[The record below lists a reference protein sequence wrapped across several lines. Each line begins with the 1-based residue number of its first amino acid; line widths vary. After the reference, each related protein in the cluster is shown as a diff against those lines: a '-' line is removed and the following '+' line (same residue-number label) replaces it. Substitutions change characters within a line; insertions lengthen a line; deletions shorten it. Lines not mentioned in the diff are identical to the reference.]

1 MIGSP
6 FISLVGTQVMAEL
19 NPLLAIMNSK
29 EKPGRIILL
38 PTEMTLEKA
47 LTIKN
52 FLVAKKLKGEE
63 DMEVEI
69 ISKDSNPDT
78 DGRRP
83 AHEIVGE
90 KVAGADRFYFN
101 IAGGMGFQIVYCINV
116 IDPEKCVFIYP
127 EREGVIQINLVKDG
141 VKKRML
147 PNPDPVDILMLQGIK
162 TEKEEKE
169 ENKEADD
176 LLKSFFRDI
185 KFDPDLIDKY
195 TVAKNVK
202 IAGIHFVR
210 IWNMGNVLRFLT
222 IIDKKNYNSEAILRK
237 TRELIGFAYTR
248 EKLSELYDRSIGVIT
263 NNKLVAERLRTE
275 GMGKIDVIEW
285 HRQGREDAHKSL
297 KKFLNYEAQNY
308 LLSTRTLTEE
318 TGKHSNKS
326 KALYLSLGK
335 DPLPSL
341 LSIWSHKG
349 IKDVH
354 FLYTPHDEE
363 IERLKEGIISN
374 KQLIPGGRLFFHPVS
389 ITGTEILNLKPES
402 DVKET
407 EVNLTPGT
415 KSHRAFLA
423 IWAKRHNARIFTIEN
438 KKRKLLSI
446 DGTTEVPISG
456 LDPFHLLQLKG
467 MDIKEKGKSIEWIKD
482 NKNYYQ
488 KLMGFIKIILQNNKL
503 NDFPQK
509 KIKFEELVYEYFDE
523 KNEYGIVRWH
533 NSFRDNLRI
542 DFSGGQWFE
551 GLIGY
556 VMYLCGAEHVR
567 VRMRINWENSISGH
581 LQKQYTKPFKTD
593 IDVACSLEGT
603 YYVISCKSGNTE
615 TKTKEATEIMA
626 VSKNFGRF
634 AIPLVALL
642 KHEKEPDKI
651 NGVYFFGPRTFTHIE
666 NMKELLKKARR
677 EARKE

>member
-38 PTEMTLEKA
+38 PTEKTLEKA

-90 KVAGADRFYFN
+90 KVAGVGRFYFN
-101 IAGGMGFQIVYCINV
+101 IAGGMGFQIVYSINV
-116 IDPEKCVFIYP
+116 IDPEKCVFLYP
-127 EREGVIQINLVKDG
+127 AREGVLQINLVKDG
-141 VKKRML
+141 VKKKTL
-147 PNPDPVDILMLQGIK
+147 SNPDPVDILMLQGIK
-162 TEKEEKE
+162 TEKGGKE

-285 HRQGREDAHKSL
+285 HRQGREDA
-297 KKFLNYEAQNY
+297 
-308 LLSTRTLTEE
+308 
-318 TGKHSNKS
+318 
-326 KALYLSLGK
+326 
-335 DPLPSL
+335 
-341 LSIWSHKG
+341 
-349 IKDVH
+349 
-354 FLYTPHDEE
+354 
-363 IERLKEGIISN
+363 
-374 KQLIPGGRLFFHPVS
+374 
-389 ITGTEILNLKPES
+389 
-402 DVKET
+402 
-407 EVNLTPGT
+407 
-415 KSHRAFLA
+415 
-423 IWAKRHNARIFTIEN
+423 
-438 KKRKLLSI
+438 
-446 DGTTEVPISG
+446 
-456 LDPFHLLQLKG
+456 
-467 MDIKEKGKSIEWIKD
+467 
-482 NKNYYQ
+482 
-488 KLMGFIKIILQNNKL
+488 
-503 NDFPQK
+503 
-509 KIKFEELVYEYFDE
+509 
-523 KNEYGIVRWH
+523 
-533 NSFRDNLRI
+533 
-542 DFSGGQWFE
+542 
-551 GLIGY
+551 
-556 VMYLCGAEHVR
+556 
-567 VRMRINWENSISGH
+567 
-581 LQKQYTKPFKTD
+581 
-593 IDVACSLEGT
+593 
-603 YYVISCKSGNTE
+603 
-615 TKTKEATEIMA
+615 
-626 VSKNFGRF
+626 
-634 AIPLVALL
+634 
-642 KHEKEPDKI
+642 
-651 NGVYFFGPRTFTHIE
+651 
-666 NMKELLKKARR
+666 
-677 EARKE
+677 